1 MKTNKYLSEIKK
13 VILLT
18 VVSLVL
24 VSTAMGDERTE
35 NIDVFLVL
43 DKSLSMVEEIGEV
56 QKYVND
62 AIVNKL
68 LIPGDYL
75 LVINF
80 YGEALIHIDKT
91 IRNDQDKA
99 VLRGKIGE
107 ILADGRFTDIGNA
120 LDALK
125 QAVDT
130 HDSGDRRRY
139 LLLITDGIQEAP
151 PESKY
156 YSPDGSF
163 NHFFLENTKTIQKKG
178 WKIHI
183 LGIGTSSAAREIA
196 RELSG
201 EYTQVTEEPSAEE
214 IEQAAGELLGR
225 IEVQGTPR
233 ISRIKK
239 DGSFILTIPLKNEG
253 YTEEKTVHV
262 DAVEL
267 SIPGASAG
275 EQEIN
280 VLTAPVSITIPV
292 EDEITLVLPLTLKN
306 IPEDDVPEGQIVIRF
321 KGDTVFSPAYFELA
335 LRVPGFLSTYWWL
348 IPVALAVLLLIGL
361 LLSKVLSSGKAVSFN
376 CEIEDGPVRKK
387 HYTVKSGHS
396 ILLCSG
402 IMGLGI
408 HEHKTGEVVG
418 KFHADKQGLHFQL
431 EEAVKYTVKGAV
443 PANILGQVLEIIKP
457 DKKKAILRFEKE

>member
-253 YTEEKTVHV
+253 YT
-262 DAVEL
+262 
-267 SIPGASAG
+267 
-275 EQEIN
+275 
-280 VLTAPVSITIPV
+280 
-292 EDEITLVLPLTLKN
+292 
-306 IPEDDVPEGQIVIRF
+306 
-321 KGDTVFSPAYFELA
+321 
-335 LRVPGFLSTYWWL
+335 
-348 IPVALAVLLLIGL
+348 
-361 LLSKVLSSGKAVSFN
+361 
-376 CEIEDGPVRKK
+376 
-387 HYTVKSGHS
+387 
-396 ILLCSG
+396 
-402 IMGLGI
+402 
-408 HEHKTGEVVG
+408 
-418 KFHADKQGLHFQL
+418 
-431 EEAVKYTVKGAV
+431 
-443 PANILGQVLEIIKP
+443 
-457 DKKKAILRFEKE
+457 